1 MMATPYGMMGTAP
14 RFRWQ
19 GADVL
24 GLQQQPGMI
33 PVSQAQPQAAA
44 ALFEQM
50 SSQAAAG
57 FPTAASL
64 LLQQQQQQHQQLVA
78 VSHIVSNSQNGSIN
92 SISSTPTLS
101 TFSPLFNVPQT
112 SSVNSNFFAAALQ
125 QQIATANSI
134 PGGMAA
140 TGQHHQPFATAL
152 QQQIAQIHQHQ
163 QQQQQQQQHAAA
175 IAVAQL
181 QQQQQNPFM
190 TFALNAP
197 GGFAAHQNQLLAAA
211 QAAAA
216 QGHQPH
222 PGALGHPGGLLFLP
236 RLP

>member
-1 MMATPYGMMGTAP
+1 M
-14 RFRWQ
+14 
-19 GADVL
+19 L

-33 PVSQAQPQAAA
+33 PVSQAQPQAA

-64 LLQQQQQQHQQLVA
+64 LLQQQQQQQHQQLVA
-78 VSHIVSNSQNGSIN
+78 VSQIVSNSQNGSIN
-92 SISSTPTLS
+92 SISSTPTMP

-125 QQIATANSI
+125 QQIASANSI

-140 TGQHHQPFATAL
+140 AGQHHQPFATAL

-175 IAVAQL
+175 IAAAQL
-181 QQQQQNPFM
+181 QQQQQQNPFM
-190 TFALNAP
+190 TFALNTP
-197 GGFAAHQNQLLAAA
+197 GGFVAHQNQLLAAA

-216 QGHQPH
+216 QGHHPH
-222 PGALGHPGGLLFLP
+222 PGAMGHPGGLLFFP

>member
-1 MMATPYGMMGTAP
+1 M
-14 RFRWQ
+14 
-19 GADVL
+19 L

-33 PVSQAQPQAAA
+33 PVSQAQPQAA

-64 LLQQQQQQHQQLVA
+64 LLQQQQQQQHQQLVA
-78 VSHIVSNSQNGSIN
+78 VSQIVSNSQNGSIN
-92 SISSTPTLS
+92 SISSTPTMP

-125 QQIATANSI
+125 QQIASANSI

-140 TGQHHQPFATAL
+140 AGQHHQPFATAL

-163 QQQQQQQQHAAA
+163 QQQQQQHAAA
-175 IAVAQL
+175 IAAAQL
-181 QQQQQNPFM
+181 QQQQQQNPFM
-190 TFALNAP
+190 TFALNTP
-197 GGFAAHQNQLLAAA
+197 GGFVAHQNQLLAAA

-216 QGHQPH
+216 QGHHPH
-222 PGALGHPGGLLFLP
+222 PGAMGHPGGLLFFP

>member
-1 MMATPYGMMGTAP
+1 
-14 RFRWQ
+14 
-19 GADVL
+19 VL

-33 PVSQAQPQAAA
+33 PVSQAQPQAA

-64 LLQQQQQQHQQLVA
+64 LLQQQQQQQQHHQQLVA
-78 VSHIVSNSQNGSIN
+78 VSQIVSNSQNGSIN
-92 SISSTPTLS
+92 SISSTPTLP

-134 PGGMAA
+134 PGGIAA
-140 TGQHHQPFATAL
+140 AGQHHQPFATAL

-163 QQQQQQQQHAAA
+163 QQQQQQQQQQHAAA
-175 IAVAQL
+175 IAAAQL

-216 QGHQPH
+216 QGHHPH
-222 PGALGHPGGLLFLP
+222 PGALGHPGGLLFFP